1 MSLNQAVLWGNSVN
15 LHSRPCCPISG
26 VVPAPCDLWSICSYA
41 VLLFHSLEICPYCP
55 SKTIRC
61 QSLQKPGWWEQ
72 ALVQEGFSL
81 VSDVTTVPI
90 KMHTDMART
99 TSVSRFLKIPI
110 FLDLT
115 QAGGSK
121 LHLNRYTRMTAYKL
135 KSLTRAIC
143 KINLLVVSPCGTKW
157 YYKSEA

>member
-1 MSLNQAVLWGNSVN
+1 M
-15 LHSRPCCPISG
+15 
-26 VVPAPCDLWSICSYA
+26 
-41 VLLFHSLEICPYCP
+41 
-55 SKTIRC
+55 
-61 QSLQKPGWWEQ
+61 
-72 ALVQEGFSL
+72 QEGFLL

-143 KINLLVVSPCGTKW
+143 KINLLVVAPCGTKW

>member
-1 MSLNQAVLWGNSVN
+1 
-15 LHSRPCCPISG
+15 
-26 VVPAPCDLWSICSYA
+26 
-41 VLLFHSLEICPYCP
+41 
-55 SKTIRC
+55 
-61 QSLQKPGWWEQ
+61 
-72 ALVQEGFSL
+72 
-81 VSDVTTVPI
+81 
-90 KMHTDMART
+90 MART

-121 LHLNRYTRMTAYKL
+121 LHLNRMTAYKL